1 MANDFNKEE
10 QVAFESVLEGFND
23 GLVMSQV
30 MTRRGFANVA
40 AERQNDITWE
50 PMPYISQSHDG
61 ANATGNFNDHTQ
73 LSVPVTVGI
82 QKHATAVME
91 AQELRDPLQLE
102 RIGRSKAQKLA
113 SDINIACQALA
124 ADQGTIVVTHP
135 GAASGYDDV
144 AEIDAVMNELG
155 IGMNDRNLGLSSRD
169 YNSMAS
175 NLAARETMNEMPTA
189 AYRRSSVGQVASFE
203 TLKMDYTRRL
213 GAGTATGVTIDG
225 ADQYYTPVATTTA
238 STGEVANKDNR
249 YQTISVTVGGG
260 ALKAGDAFTIAGV
273 NSVHHITK
281 EDTAQPKTFRV
292 IEVVNATTIVISPA
306 IVSNGG
312 STDAEA
318 QYQNVTATP
327 ADNAAITLLNT
338 ANAAVNP
345 FWHGDS
351 LLLTPGTVPIQPD
364 SGLGVLRA
372 TTDQGIELVCS
383 KQTSLETHQIR
394 LRWDVRFGVTNICP
408 EMNGIMLFGQS

>member
-10 QVAFESVLEGFND
+10 EVAFETVLEGFND
-23 GLVMSQV
+23 ALVMSQV
-30 MTRRGFANVA
+30 MEREPFTNVS
-40 AERQNDITWE
+40 AERQNDVRWK

-61 ANATGNFNDHTQ
+61 ADATGNFNDHTQ

-102 RIGRSKAQKLA
+102 RIGKSKAQKLA

-124 ADQGTIVVTHP
+124 SDQGTIVVNHT
-135 GAASGYDDV
+135 GAASGFDDV

-155 IGMNDRNLGLSSRD
+155 IAMNDRNLGLSSRD

-189 AYRRSSVGQVASFE
+189 AYRRASVGQVASFE
-203 TLKMDYTRRL
+203 TLKMDYARRL
-213 GAGTATGVTIDG
+213 AAASATGVTING
-225 ADQYYTPVATTTA
+225 AGQFYTPVATTTA

-249 YQTISVTVGGG
+249 YQTLSVTVGSG

-281 EDTAQPKTFRV
+281 EDTDQPKTFRV
-292 IEVVNATTIVISPA
+292 IEVVNATTIRISPA
-306 IVSNGG
+306 IVSGG
-312 STDAEA
+312 GNTDAEA

-327 ADNAAITLLNT
+327 ADGAAVTLLNT
-338 ANAAVNP
+338 ASASVNP
-345 FWHGDS
+345 FWHGES
-351 LLLTPGTVPIQPD
+351 LLLTPGTVPIQPNT
-364 SGLGVLRA
+364 GLGVMRA

-383 KQTSLETHQIR
+383 KQTNLETHQIR

-408 EMNGIMLFGQS
+408 EMNGIMLFGQT